1 MTKEHLLKMQLGRKN
16 SRLLKD
22 EFVYNTFSYKRIEDK
37 EGELQPGFHIYSV
50 SDSWNNSWYEAF
62 YTTNDKLPTDEAF
75 GNTAYCC
82 KNLDD
87 AWRCIF
93 KLEAK
98 IKKRFEC
105 RQNKDKKVP
114 ESQNFL

>member
-22 EFVYNTFSYKRIEDK
+22 EFVYNTFLYKRIVDK
-37 EGELQPGFHIYSV
+37 EGDLHPGFHIYIV

-62 YTTNDKLPTDEAF
+62 YTINDKLPTNEAF

-82 KNLDD
+82 KSLDD
-87 AWRCIF
+87 AWRCIGV
-93 KLEAK
+93 LEAK
-98 IKKRFEC
+98 IKKRFE
-105 RQNKDKKVP
+105 RKQNKDKKEI